1 MIDTKF
7 KTKKIVVDGVN
18 KIIPMQK
25 KTLFG
30 FGVWKECKD
39 WKAVS
44 ANNEAEKVLGLNS
57 DTTVTQIRKFIDKRD
72 PAVLLKNDYYND

>member
-7 KTKKIVVDGVN
+7 KTKKIVVDGCN

-30 FGVWKECKD
+30 FGFWTECKE
-39 WKAVS
+39 WKAVAS
-44 ANNEAEKVLGLNS
+44 KNNAEKVLGLNS
-57 DTTVTQIRKFIDKRD
+57 DTTVTQIRKFIDKRN
-72 PAVLLKNDYYND
+72 PNLENEYYN